1 VLLAQLRQPC
11 ASALAEQHAPSVYS
25 SSLCTAA
32 AAQCSARCS
41 LLALKLLRES
51 ESWDRGGKL
60 WVLPPTLHPPALA
73 RGMEAFLRV
82 VVQHPV
88 AAMSQEVNAFLGNLA
103 LTAAPQGSPAT
114 SASDVISDVG
124 GENGS
129 TAGATA
135 STAAAAAATAAA
147 AVAVEAGHFFADDSE
162 EEAALDAET
171 AYVAARA
178 LPSARPELRDV
189 VSDAGSSSFAVRG
202 AQYLTDRRKVS
213 AGASALQLLHA
224 DIFEVD
230 AAAGRVDHIAL
241 HGRAARRLRAFDFEG
256 ESAPFVFIVNF
267 QVRPA
272 ILDTC

>member
-1 VLLAQLRQPC
+1 
-11 ASALAEQHAPSVYS
+11 
-25 SSLCTAA
+25 
-32 AAQCSARCS
+32 
-41 LLALKLLRES
+41 
-51 ESWDRGGKL
+51 
-60 WVLPPTLHPPALA
+60 
-73 RGMEAFLRV
+73 MEAFLRV

-88 AAMSQEVNAFLGNLA
+88 AAMSQEVNVFLGNLA

-114 SASDVISDVG
+114 SASDASDS
-124 GENGS
+124 GS
-129 TAGATA
+129 TVGA
-135 STAAAAAATAAA
+135 TAAAAAAVAAASTAAA

-162 EEAALDAET
+162 EEASLDAET

-224 DIFEVD
+224 DVFEVD

-256 ESAPFVFIVNF
+256 ESAPFIFIVNF
-267 QVRPA
+267 QVRTAEHTHVLLSKRLTSSSLESLPLYA
-272 ILDTC
+272 

>member
-1 VLLAQLRQPC
+1 
-11 ASALAEQHAPSVYS
+11 
-25 SSLCTAA
+25 
-32 AAQCSARCS
+32 
-41 LLALKLLRES
+41 
-51 ESWDRGGKL
+51 
-60 WVLPPTLHPPALA
+60 
-73 RGMEAFLRV
+73 MEAFLRA

-88 AAMSQEVNAFLGNLA
+88 AAMSQEVNVFLGNLA

-114 SASDVISDVG
+114 SASDASD
-124 GENGS
+124 S
-129 TAGATA
+129 GATA
-135 STAAAAAATAAA
+135 SGATTAATAAAAAAAASTAAA

-162 EEAALDAET
+162 EEASLDAET

-224 DIFEVD
+224 DVFELD

-267 QVRPA
+267 QVRQLHFLVFLLCTLLNSCWVELA
-272 ILDTC
+272 FCAKQVHSACASCNV